1 LRGAVGRQRAGPGAR
16 VVGSLAVAS
25 DDPKK
30 RPADPKPAR
39 GEESSGLFPD
49 LLRRGMSLG
58 LTGFFMTEE
67 ALRRA
72 LGETAPR
79 EMIEFVVAQ
88 SEKTRAEFLD
98 RVSREFGR
106 ALAAMDPIELAKRLL
121 EGRTIEVSAT
131 IRFVEDEKAK
141 KKPEKAE
148 KAEKEK
154 E

>member
-1 LRGAVGRQRAGPGAR
+1 M
-16 VVGSLAVAS
+16 AS
-25 DDPKK
+25 DEPRR
-30 RPADPKPAR
+30 RPGGRKEASDEGTGFLP
-39 GEESSGLFPD
+39 E

-79 EMIEFVVAQ
+79 EMIEFVIAQ

-106 ALAAMDPIELAKRLL
+106 ALAAMDPVDIVKRLL

-131 IRFVEDEKAK
+131 IRFVEDDKKK
-141 KKPEKAE
+141 KKPEPE
-148 KAEKEK
+148 
-154 E
+154 

>member
-1 LRGAVGRQRAGPGAR
+1 M
-16 VVGSLAVAS
+16 AS
-25 DDPKK
+25 DEPRK
-30 RPADPKPAR
+30 RTSPRKEAGSDDA
-39 GEESSGLFPD
+39 SGFLPD
-49 LLRRGMSLG
+49 LLKRGMSLG

-98 RVSREFGR
+98 RVSREFGK
-106 ALAAMDPIELAKRLL
+106 ALSAMDPVEVVKRML

-131 IRFVEDEKAK
+131 IRFVEDEKK
-141 KKPEKAE
+141 KKPEKE
-148 KAEKEK
+148 
-154 E
+154 

>member
-1 LRGAVGRQRAGPGAR
+1 MSTDESRKRTSRKDPGA
-16 VVGSLAVAS
+16 
-25 DDPKK
+25 
-30 RPADPKPAR
+30 
-39 GEESSGLFPD
+39 EESAGLFPD

-72 LGETAPR
+72 LGDTAPR

-106 ALAAMDPIELAKRLL
+106 ALSAMDPVEVVKRLL

-131 IRFVEDEKAK
+131 IRFVEDEKK
-141 KKPEKAE
+141 KSKPEPGPE
-148 KAEKEK
+148 PE
-154 E
+154 

>member
-1 LRGAVGRQRAGPGAR
+1 MSSDEPRKPRTGRKDASGAEGA
-16 VVGSLAVAS
+16 
-25 DDPKK
+25 
-30 RPADPKPAR
+30 
-39 GEESSGLFPD
+39 GLFPD

-58 LTGFFMTEE
+58 LTGFFMGEE

-79 EMIEFVVAQ
+79 EMIEFVIAQ

-98 RVSREFGR
+98 RMSREFGK
-106 ALAAMDPIELAKRLL
+106 ALSAMDPIELAKRML

-141 KKPEKAE
+141 KKPEKE
-148 KAEKEK
+148 
-154 E
+154 

>member
-1 LRGAVGRQRAGPGAR
+1 M
-16 VVGSLAVAS
+16 AS
-25 DDPKK
+25 DEPRR
-30 RPADPKPAR
+30 RPLGRKEGAS
-39 GEESSGLFPD
+39 EEGSGFLPD

-98 RVSREFGR
+98 RMSREFGK
-106 ALAAMDPIELAKRLL
+106 ALTAMDPVELAKRML
-121 EGRTIEVSAT
+121 EGRTVEISAT
-131 IRFVEDEKAK
+131 IRFVEDDKK
-141 KKPEKAE
+141 KKPEKE
-148 KAEKEK
+148 
-154 E
+154 

>member
-1 LRGAVGRQRAGPGAR
+1 VAGDE
-16 VVGSLAVAS
+16 S
-25 DDPKK
+25 KK
-30 RPADPKPAR
+30 RGDGAKPAR
-39 GEESSGLFPD
+39 GEESGGLFPD

-106 ALAAMDPIELAKRLL
+106 ALSAMDPIELAKRLL

-141 KKPEKAE
+141 KK
-148 KAEKEK
+148 AEKEK
-154 E
+154 DKE

>member
-1 LRGAVGRQRAGPGAR
+1 M
-16 VVGSLAVAS
+16 AS
-25 DDPKK
+25 DEPRK
-30 RPADPKPAR
+30 RPGRKDASAD
-39 GEESSGLFPD
+39 GGGLLPD
-49 LLRRGMSLG
+49 LLKRGMTLG

-106 ALAAMDPIELAKRLL
+106 ALSAMDPVEVAKRLL
-121 EGRTIEVSAT
+121 EGRTVEISAT
-131 IRFVEDEKAK
+131 IRFVEDEKSK
-141 KKPEKAE
+141 KKAE
-148 KAEKEK
+148 SE
-154 E
+154 

>member
-1 LRGAVGRQRAGPGAR
+1 MASDEPRRRPGAR
-16 VVGSLAVAS
+16 KDAS
-25 DDPKK
+25 DETTGFLP
-30 RPADPKPAR
+30 
-39 GEESSGLFPD
+39 E

-106 ALAAMDPIELAKRLL
+106 ALAAMDPVELAKRML

-131 IRFVEDEKAK
+131 IRFVEDDKK
-141 KKPEKAE
+141 KKPEKE
-148 KAEKEK
+148 
-154 E
+154 

>member
-1 LRGAVGRQRAGPGAR
+1 MAIDEPR
-16 VVGSLAVAS
+16 
-25 DDPKK
+25 K
-30 RPADPKPAR
+30 RPNPNRKEAAAE
-39 GEESSGLFPD
+39 GGGLLPD
-49 LLRRGMSLG
+49 LLKRGMTLG

-98 RVSREFGR
+98 RVSREFGK
-106 ALAAMDPIELAKRLL
+106 ALSAMDPVEVAKRLL

-131 IRFVEDEKAK
+131 IRFVEDERK
-141 KKPEKAE
+141 KKKAE
-148 KAEKEK
+148 SE
-154 E
+154 

>member
-1 LRGAVGRQRAGPGAR
+1 
-16 VVGSLAVAS
+16 VAS
-25 DDPKK
+25 EEAKK
-30 RPADPKPAR
+30 RGGDPKPAR
-39 GEESSGLFPD
+39 GEDGGGLFPD

-88 SEKTRAEFLD
+88 SEKTRAELLD
-98 RVSREFGR
+98 RVSREVGR
-106 ALAAMDPIELAKRLL
+106 ALSAMDPIELAKRLL
-121 EGRTIEVSAT
+121 EGRTIEVTAT
-131 IRFVEDEKAK
+131 IRFVEDEKSAK
-141 KKPEKAE
+141 KKAD

>member
-1 LRGAVGRQRAGPGAR
+1 MSSDEPRKPRTGRKGGSAEEAG
-16 VVGSLAVAS
+16 
-25 DDPKK
+25 
-30 RPADPKPAR
+30 
-39 GEESSGLFPD
+39 GLFPD

-79 EMIEFVVAQ
+79 EMIEFVIAQ

-98 RVSREFGR
+98 RVSREFGK
-106 ALAAMDPIELAKRLL
+106 ALSAMDPIELAKRVL
-121 EGRTIEVSAT
+121 EGRTVEISAT

-141 KKPEKAE
+141 KKPETE
-148 KAEKEK
+148 
-154 E
+154 

>member
-1 LRGAVGRQRAGPGAR
+1 MSSDEPRKPRPSRKG
-16 VVGSLAVAS
+16 GSA
-25 DDPKK
+25 
-30 RPADPKPAR
+30 
-39 GEESSGLFPD
+39 EETAGLFPD

-79 EMIEFVVAQ
+79 EMIEFVIAQ
-88 SEKTRAEFLD
+88 SEKTRADFLD
-98 RVSREFGR
+98 RMSREFGK
-106 ALAAMDPIELAKRLL
+106 ALSAMDPIEVAKRLL

-141 KKPEKAE
+141 KKPEQE
-148 KAEKEK
+148 
-154 E
+154 

>member
-1 LRGAVGRQRAGPGAR
+1 MSSDEPGKPRTGRKDASGAEGA
-16 VVGSLAVAS
+16 
-25 DDPKK
+25 
-30 RPADPKPAR
+30 
-39 GEESSGLFPD
+39 GLFPD

-79 EMIEFVVAQ
+79 EMIEFVIAQ
-88 SEKTRAEFLD
+88 SEKTRAEILD
-98 RVSREFGR
+98 RVSREFGK
-106 ALAAMDPIELAKRLL
+106 ALSAMDPIELAKRML

-141 KKPEKAE
+141 KKPEKE
-148 KAEKEK
+148 
-154 E
+154 

>member
-1 LRGAVGRQRAGPGAR
+1 MTDDDARSRPPGRKRGGPGEA
-16 VVGSLAVAS
+16 G
-25 DDPKK
+25 
-30 RPADPKPAR
+30 
-39 GEESSGLFPD
+39 GLLPD

-98 RVSREFGR
+98 RVSREFGK
-106 ALAAMDPIELAKRLL
+106 ALSAMDPVEVVKRML
-121 EGRTIEVSAT
+121 EGRTIEISAT
-131 IRFVEDEKAK
+131 IRFVEDDK
-141 KKPEKAE
+141 KKKQ
-148 KAEKEK
+148 EKE
-154 E
+154 

>member
-1 LRGAVGRQRAGPGAR
+1 MPTDETQRR
-16 VVGSLAVAS
+16 SSSRKESGSDENSRLL
-25 DDPKK
+25 P
-30 RPADPKPAR
+30 
-39 GEESSGLFPD
+39 E

-72 LGETAPR
+72 LGDTAPR
-79 EMIEFVVAQ
+79 EMIDFVVTQ

-106 ALAAMDPIELAKRLL
+106 ALSAMDPVEVVKRLL

-131 IRFVEDEKAK
+131 IRFVEDEKKK
-141 KKPEKAE
+141 KKPEKE
-148 KAEKEK
+148 
-154 E
+154 

>member
-1 LRGAVGRQRAGPGAR
+1 M
-16 VVGSLAVAS
+16 AS
-25 DDPKK
+25 DEPRR
-30 RPADPKPAR
+30 RPLGRKDTAGDE
-39 GEESSGLFPD
+39 GSGFLPD

-98 RVSREFGR
+98 RVSREFGK
-106 ALAAMDPIELAKRLL
+106 ALAAMDPVEVVKRLL
-121 EGRTIEVSAT
+121 EGRTIEISAT
-131 IRFVEDEKAK
+131 VRFVEDDKK
-141 KKPEKAE
+141 KKPEKE
-148 KAEKEK
+148 
-154 E
+154 

>member
-1 LRGAVGRQRAGPGAR
+1 M
-16 VVGSLAVAS
+16 AS
-25 DDPKK
+25 DEPRK
-30 RPADPKPAR
+30 RAPGRKEGGSD
-39 GEESSGLFPD
+39 ESSGFLPD

-72 LGETAPR
+72 LGDTAPR

-98 RVSREFGR
+98 RVSREFGK
-106 ALAAMDPIELAKRLL
+106 ALSAMDPVEVVKRLL

-131 IRFVEDEKAK
+131 IRFVEDEKNKK
-141 KKPEKAE
+141 KKPEGE
-148 KAEKEK
+148 
-154 E
+154 

>member
-1 LRGAVGRQRAGPGAR
+1 MSSDEPRKRAPGRKDG
-16 VVGSLAVAS
+16 GS
-25 DDPKK
+25 
-30 RPADPKPAR
+30 
-39 GEESSGLFPD
+39 EESAGFLPD

-72 LGETAPR
+72 LGDTAPR

-98 RVSREFGR
+98 RASREFGK
-106 ALAAMDPIELAKRLL
+106 ALAAMDPVEVVKRML
-121 EGRTIEVSAT
+121 EGRTIEISAT

-141 KKPEKAE
+141 KK
-148 KAEKEK
+148 AEKE
-154 E
+154 

>member
-1 LRGAVGRQRAGPGAR
+1 MAGDETQRR
-16 VVGSLAVAS
+16 
-25 DDPKK
+25 
-30 RPADPKPAR
+30 
-39 GEESSGLFPD
+39 SSGRKESGSDENPGLLPE

-72 LGETAPR
+72 LGDTAPR
-79 EMIEFVVAQ
+79 EMIEFVVNQ

-106 ALAAMDPIELAKRLL
+106 ALSAMDPVEVVKRLL

-131 IRFVEDEKAK
+131 IRFVEDEKKK
-141 KKPEKAE
+141 KKPEKE
-148 KAEKEK
+148 
-154 E
+154 

>member
-1 LRGAVGRQRAGPGAR
+1 M
-16 VVGSLAVAS
+16 GS
-25 DDPKK
+25 DEPKK
-30 RPADPKPAR
+30 RGSERKALGAD
-39 GEESSGLFPD
+39 ESGGLFPD

-79 EMIEFVVAQ
+79 EMIEFFVAQ

-98 RVSREFGR
+98 RMSREFGR
-106 ALAAMDPIELAKRLL
+106 ALQAMDPIELAKRLL

-131 IRFVEDEKAK
+131 IRFVEDDRK
-141 KKPEKAE
+141 KKPERQD
-148 KAEKEK
+148 KETD
-154 E
+154 